1 MILSHMSSRVICT
14 HGSFFQALQQLLL
27 NRLVDLSRDQRLVL
41 FIVVVVILVFSCQ
54 FLCPNVT

>member
-1 MILSHMSSRVICT
+1 MSSRVICT